1 MRLPLL
7 LSWTLALSLAVV
19 ARAADN
25 ELTPEEKEA
34 GFQLLFD
41 GKSLEGWQ
49 GSLTGYEAKD
59 GLLICKKEGGGF
71 LYTGKEYSD
80 FTFRFD
86 FKLTPGA
93 NNGVGLRTPMGGD
106 PAYVGMESQI
116 LDDTADQYK
125 NLAPYQYHGSVY
137 GVAPAVRNR
146 QKPVGEW
153 NSQEITC
160 QGKQVTIKLNGYT
173 IVSVN
178 TQDASTPKTMDGKD
192 HPGLLRTQ
200 GYLCFCGHGATIEF
214 KNVRIR
220 ELPGAEFARQTID
233 LGVMVK
239 DAEASAKF
247 YKEIIGLTELPGFSA
262 PASFVKD
269 TGLTDGTSELVVR
282 VFALGDSPT
291 ATRLKLIQ
299 APAGYGKPGDSS
311 TIDAQLGFRY
321 LTIVVKDSK
330 PALER
335 IAKAGLKLEG
345 KSPVELPAALA
356 KGVYLTVVRD
366 PDGNMVELVGPKSE

>member
-7 LSWTLALSLAVV
+7 YSLVVLLSLPLV

-25 ELTPEEKEA
+25 ELSEDEKKA

-41 GKSLEGWQ
+41 GKSLAGWQ
-49 GSLTGYEAKD
+49 GSLDGYEAKD
-59 GLLICKKEGGGF
+59 GILLCKKAGGGF
-71 LYTGKEYSD
+71 LYTGKEYGD

-125 NLAPYQYHGSVY
+125 NLAPYQYHGSIY
-137 GVAPAVRNR
+137 GVAPSVRNR
-146 QKPVGEW
+146 QKPIGEW

-178 TQDASTPKTMDGKD
+178 TQDASNPKTMDGKE
-192 HPGLLRTQ
+192 HPGLERTK
-200 GYLCFCGHGATIEF
+200 GYLCFCGHGADIEF
-214 KNVRIR
+214 KNIRIR
-220 ELPGAEFARQTID
+220 ELPGAEFARTTID
-233 LGVMVK
+233 LGCVVK
-239 DAEASAKF
+239 DAEKSAAF
-247 YKEIIGLTELPGFSA
+247 YQDVIGMTELPGFSA
-262 PASFVKD
+262 PGAFVKD
-269 TGLTDGTSELVVR
+269 IGLSEGNYDVSVR
-282 VFALGDSPT
+282 VFALGDGPM

-299 APAGYGKPGDSS
+299 APAGLGKPNDTSAV
-311 TIDAQLGFRY
+311 DAELGFRY
-321 LTIVVKDSK
+321 LTIGVKDMK
-330 PALER
+330 AAMARLE
-335 IAKAGLKLEG
+335 KAGVKPLAKG
-345 KSPVELPAALA
+345 PVELPATLA

-366 PDGNMVELVGPKSE
+366 PDGNFVELVGPKSE

>member
-7 LSWTLALSLAVV
+7 YSLVLLLALPLV

-25 ELTPEEKEA
+25 ELSEDEKKS

-41 GKSLEGWQ
+41 GKSLDGWQ
-49 GSLTGYEAKD
+49 GSLDGYGAKD
-59 GLLICKKEGGGF
+59 GVLLCKKEKGGF
-71 LYTGKEYSD
+71 LYTGKEYGD

-125 NLAPYQYHGSVY
+125 NLAPYQYHGSIY

-160 QGKQVTIKLNGYT
+160 QGKQVTVKLNGYT

-178 TQDASTPKTMDGKD
+178 TADASNPKTMDGKE
-192 HPGLLRTQ
+192 HPGLERAK
-200 GYLCFCGHGATIEF
+200 GYLCFCGHGADIEF
-214 KNVRIR
+214 KNIRIR
-220 ELPGAEFARQTID
+220 ELPGEEFARTTID
-233 LGVMVK
+233 LGCVVK
-239 DAEASAKF
+239 DVEKSAAF
-247 YKEIIGLTELPGFSA
+247 YKDVIGMTELPGFSA
-262 PASFVKD
+262 PGSFVKD
-269 TGLTDGTSELVVR
+269 AGLTDGNYELSVR
-282 VFALGDSPT
+282 VMVLGDGPT

-299 APAGYGKPGDSS
+299 APAGLGKAGDTS
-311 TIDAQLGFRY
+311 TIDAELGFRY
-321 LTIVVKDSK
+321 LTIVVKDMK
-330 PALER
+330 EALARLE
-335 IAKAGLKLEG
+335 KAGV
-345 KSPVELPAALA
+345 KSLAKGPLELPANLA

>member
-7 LSWTLALSLAVV
+7 YSLALLLTLPLV

-25 ELTPEEKEA
+25 ELTEEEQKA

-41 GKSLEGWQ
+41 GKSLDGWQ
-49 GSLTGYEAKD
+49 GSVTGYEAKD
-59 GLLICKKEGGGF
+59 GILLCKKSGGGF
-71 LYTGKEYSD
+71 LYTGKEYGD

-125 NLAPYQYHGSVY
+125 NLAPYQYHGSIY
-137 GVAPAVRNR
+137 GVAPAVRHR

-178 TQDASTPKTMDGKD
+178 IENASNPKTMDGKD
-192 HPGLLRTQ
+192 HPGLKRDK
-200 GYLCFCGHGATIEF
+200 GYLCFCGHGADIEF
-214 KNVRIR
+214 KNIRIR
-220 ELPGAEFARQTID
+220 ELPGEEFARTTID
-233 LGVMVK
+233 LGCVVK
-239 DAEASAKF
+239 DAEKSAAF
-247 YKEIIGLTELPGFSA
+247 YQDVIGMTELPGFSA
-262 PASFVKD
+262 PGSFVKD
-269 TGLTDGTSELVVR
+269 AGLGEGNYGLSVR
-282 VFALGDSPT
+282 VMVLGEGPT
-291 ATRLKLIQ
+291 ATRLKLIE
-299 APAGYGKPGDSS
+299 APEGLGKPGDTS
-311 TIDAQLGFRY
+311 TIDAELGFRY
-321 LTIVVKDSK
+321 LTIVVKDMNAAMARLEKMGVK
-330 PALER
+330 PL
-335 IAKAGLKLEG
+335 AKG
-345 KSPVELPAALA
+345 PVELPAALA